1 MVAVCACVSG
11 LADAVPQGRALNNFV
26 RELVNAPLHDGEYR
40 FSLGQDGWVFIGFDA
55 PHFGMTG
62 YDTGIYNRS
71 VGQPGVMLP
80 WRDAAAVHIQTGNDA
95 FCQHS
100 ISSLSA

>member
-1 MVAVCACVSG
+1 MVAFCACVSG

-55 PHFGMTG
+55 PHFG
-62 YDTGIYNRS
+62 
-71 VGQPGVMLP
+71 
-80 WRDAAAVHIQTGNDA
+80 AEA
-95 FCQHS
+95 FLDGGEKPVVAFRGDES
-100 ISSLSA
+100 P

>member
-1 MVAVCACVSG
+1 MLSKGTVHKVIEAVYEPHYDHYAKYFG
-11 LADAVPQGRALNNFV
+11 NTLAGF
-26 RELVNAPLHDGEYR
+26 
-40 FSLGQDGWVFIGFDA
+40 FSDEPGFDA

-80 WRDAAAVHIQTGNDA
+80 WRDAAAVHMGKRRHRRADA
-95 FCQHS
+95 
-100 ISSLSA
+100 LSADFVVCT